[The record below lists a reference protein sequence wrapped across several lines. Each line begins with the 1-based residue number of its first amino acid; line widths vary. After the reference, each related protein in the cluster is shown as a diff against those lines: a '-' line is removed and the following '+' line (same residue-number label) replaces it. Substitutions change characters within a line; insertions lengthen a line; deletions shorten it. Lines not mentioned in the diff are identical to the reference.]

1 MARILQASALAL
13 FPCKPNTKIPA
24 TKNGFKDAKMDFDA
38 KSYLEKGYNIGLACS
53 QSGLIV
59 LDADVDEKRGLNGL
73 ATIKEFETQLGTLPK
88 TLTVQTPR
96 NGKHFTFSS
105 RGIDNPVGKIGK
117 DIDVK
122 FNGYVIFPPSK
133 IDGKSYKIVDGIDE
147 NGNFII
153 ADLPDKWL
161 EYINKCPQVNK
172 SYQDNNKSSNKK
184 ESVDKFQNLFDECP
198 FIRHCVNNAVSLSE
212 PEWFN
217 FAACL
222 NHLENGEELFDR
234 YSKPHSGYDKD
245 LVKKKYQNASN
256 YNVSCKAIGQV
267 FSGCKI
273 CKNFGKQPV
282 VTSKRNL
289 SDLFNEYEQEINSLT
304 FISNLTLDYD
314 ANKYDISSQ
323 DLFLHQQFDK
333 TFLIKK
339 NKNKLRVTLIANFT
353 VLEVK
358 ECTQIYND
366 KSGKGNVKF
375 YIVTLKNAN
384 GRIEKDVIVAGNSK
398 SDYKQFQAD
407 INALL
412 NDFSINMAEATFKT
426 FVAQYISPAVAE
438 NLTLYVNAGLIDN
451 NTFIYENA
459 LVTPEGIN
467 WADEDG
473 YIKTGKNTSVK
484 IMEAT
489 HCLPKLLKSEKSG
502 RQVANELITN
512 IKECWS
518 ENIALPM
525 LVLGHMV
532 MALYYNEFIKRYGT
546 PTLILFGDTGT
557 GKSTLVTVGLAI
569 FGLSKEAMTSG
580 GSTAKSNEYFCAK
593 YNCCNVAIDDVKAE
607 TLMSSNFTTL
617 IKNIYKGISR
627 TKMSPYG
634 RGVEYIHTCSPLAYS
649 TNEALP
655 DLKEV
660 INRLNVVE
668 IFGKVFKADK
678 FNYHELNKKNLDE
691 LSLILPEFLK
701 YPNEN
706 VINLYENVFEKLE
719 KQVEDTQK
727 RIINNL
733 AYAYTGALLLK
744 LIGGI
749 EIKDLDQKVIEF
761 AKNQVERYEN
771 IQTPVDRVLSE
782 ILILNRLG
790 VIQYDTHFR
799 VMSAEY
805 NGVKEQHLRFNQNII
820 LNLINRYYASD
831 RNKIIHEN
839 SFLSYARNHK
849 RFRDDNHGVRY
860 GSAKKV
866 MSSLCFDVTDIEE
879 FANLNLGTY
888 NSL

>member
-24 TKNGFKDAKMDFDA
+24 TKNGFKDAKLDFDV
-38 KSYLEKGYNIGLACS
+38 KSYLEKGYNIGLACC

-73 ATIKEFETQLGTLPK
+73 KTIQEFETRLGTLPK

-96 NGKHFTFSS
+96 NGKHFIFSS

-133 IDGKSYKIVDGIDE
+133 IDGKSYKIVDGVEE

-153 ADLPDKWL
+153 ADLPDKWI
-161 EYINKCPQVNK
+161 EYINKCPHVNK
-172 SYQDNNKSSNKK
+172 AHQDSNKGSNPK
-184 ESVDKFQNLFDECP
+184 ETVDDKFQNLFDECP
-198 FIRHCVNNAVSLSE
+198 FIRHCVENAVSLSE

-267 FSGCKI
+267 FSGCKN

-282 VTSKRNL
+282 VSSKRNL
-289 SDLFNEYEQEINSLT
+289 NDLFNEHEQDINSLT
-304 FISNLTLDYD
+304 FISKLTLDCD
-314 ANKYDISSQ
+314 SSEYDINSQ
-323 DLFLHQQFDK
+323 DSFLHQQFDK
-333 TFLIKK
+333 TFLIQNKK
-339 NKNKLRVTLIANFT
+339 NKLKVTLIANFT

-366 KSGKGNVKF
+366 KSGKGNIKF
-375 YIVTLKNAN
+375 YIVTLKNSN
-384 GRIEKDVIVAGNSK
+384 GRIEKDVTVASNSK

-412 NDFSINMAEATFKT
+412 NDFSINMNGAIFKT
-426 FVAQYISPAVAE
+426 FVSQYISPLVAE

-459 LVTPEGIN
+459 LVTKEGIN
-467 WADEDG
+467 WVDEDG

-484 IMEAT
+484 IAEAT
-489 HCLPKLLKSEKSG
+489 HCLPNLLKSEKSG
-502 RQVANELITN
+502 KQVANELITN
-512 IKECWS
+512 IKESWS

-525 LVLGHMV
+525 LVLGHMI
-532 MALYYNEFIKRYGT
+532 MAIYYNEFIKRYGV

-569 FGLSKEAMTSG
+569 FGLSKDAMTSG
-580 GSTAKSNEYFCAK
+580 GSTPKSSEYFCAK
-593 YNCCNVAIDDVKAE
+593 YNCCNVAIDDVKGE
-607 TLMSSNFTTL
+607 TLISSDFISI
-617 IKNIYKGISR
+617 IKAIYKGISR
-627 TKMSPYG
+627 SRMRSHGKI
-634 RGVEYIHTCSPLAYS
+634 VEYIRTCSPLAYS
-649 TNEALP
+649 TNEPLP

-660 INRLNVVE
+660 INRLNIVE
-668 IFGKVFKADK
+668 IFGKVFNADK
-678 FNYHELNKKNLDE
+678 FNYHEFNKDNLAE
-691 LSLILPEFLK
+691 LSLILPELLK
-701 YPNEN
+701 YPVKNVLALYEKVFTILEEN
-706 VINLYENVFEKLE
+706 VD
-719 KQVEDTQK
+719 DTQK

-744 LIGGI
+744 HIGDI
-749 EIKDLDQKVIEF
+749 EIADLQEKVIKF
-761 AKNQVERYEN
+761 AKEQVEKYED
-771 IQTPVDRVLSE
+771 IKTPVDRVLSE
-782 ILILNRLG
+782 ILILQKLG
-790 VIQYDTHFR
+790 VIQYDSHFR
-799 VMSAEY
+799 VMSVEY
-805 NGVKEQHLRFNQNII
+805 NGVKEQHLKFNQYII
-820 LNLINRYYASD
+820 LNLINKYYASD
-831 RNKIIHEN
+831 RKKIINEH

-849 RFRDDNHGVRY
+849 RFRGDNHSVRY
-860 GSAKKV
+860 NKTSI

-879 FANLNLGTY
+879 FTNLNLESC